1 MSKDD
6 PLNKWFL
13 CQLDRHMDKNE
24 LWLLCIKA
32 SHCPLNPILAAFI
45 DLNVQSEKLSVY
57 KIFLAAFMTMRWK
70 KLSTKIFLKQALN
83 KGENKSTM
91 DPVKYIFLSQY
102 STKHGKVRRK
112 YFEYILPTKDTCL
125 KYIKKNSFKS
135 IRKIVLNKEWNKHF
149 TICFIKEII
158 QMSKS
163 YMKRCSSWKSKVKYF
178 HN

>member
-91 DPVKYIFLSQY
+91 DPVKYIFYLNTALS
-102 STKHGKVRRK
+102 
-112 YFEYILPTKDTCL
+112 
-125 KYIKKNSFKS
+125 
-135 IRKIVLNKEWNKHF
+135 
-149 TICFIKEII
+149 
-158 QMSKS
+158 M
-163 YMKRCSSWKSKVKYF
+163 
-178 HN
+178 